1 MSLLGSILLDQ
12 AVPAGLGCFPLS
24 QPCQAAGREP
34 AVSCT
39 RSQSPSA
46 VVAQLLWA
54 WGCSLLLPVP
64 LGSLPASG
72 VTEGAWPGEPWSTS
86 SPSCQQPQQPA
97 GASLPRVPLNSLP
110 SLCHTSHVVLGR
122 NLSLLTCLLN
132 LQLLSVVLCQHK
144 IIRNTGGSPRTAKA
158 ASEMLQEALQ
168 AALSGDAED
177 VTACLQHSG
186 EPRGRKEKESPRA
199 PTFPLLGMF

>member
-97 GASLPRVPLNSLP
+97 GASLPRVPLNSLAIP
-110 SLCHTSHVVLGR
+110 VPHVTCGAGQE
-122 NLSLLTCLLN
+122 SLLAH
-132 LQLLSVVLCQHK
+132 LSVEFAIALGSFVSTQN
-144 IIRNTGGSPRTAKA
+144 NTEHRW
-158 ASEMLQEALQ
+158 
-168 AALSGDAED
+168 
-177 VTACLQHSG
+177 
-186 EPRGRKEKESPRA
+186 EPSNCKSSK
-199 PTFPLLGMF
+199 

>member
-34 AVSCT
+34 AVGCTSSKPGARAPQPRWPSCCGHGDDPCC
-39 RSQSPSA
+39 SQCPWEHFQPQESQRDRGQESPGA
-46 VVAQLLWA
+46 HPA
-54 WGCSLLLPVP
+54 P
-64 LGSLPASG
+64 PASSPNSLQEPPCL
-72 VTEGAWPGEPWSTS
+72 VCLSAAWPF
-86 SPSCQQPQQPA
+86 
-97 GASLPRVPLNSLP
+97 
-110 SLCHTSHVVLGR
+110 LCHTSNVVLSR

-158 ASEMLQEALQ
+158 ASEMLWEAF
-168 AALSGDAED
+168 AGSSE
-177 VTACLQHSG
+177 
-186 EPRGRKEKESPRA
+186 R
-199 PTFPLLGMF
+199 